1 MFIKLKETME
11 WTNNKMQ
18 EVVRTEIRKPQTE
31 RTELKNLLSEM
42 KKTTTTTT
50 LKDLANIMTAIEDR
64 MRF

>member
-42 KKTTTTTT
+42 KTTTTTT
-50 LKDLANIMTAIEDR
+50 LKDLVNIMTAIEDR